1 MASLYKRMTALEHER
16 QRQDL
21 LYHVLVNTE
30 ADTLNDICVQIHK
43 HVHTKYGESNMS
55 KRLKI
60 MLNKAC
66 QDNDRVAKHAL
77 IFFALNHE
85 PIIRNIFMTDTP
97 RVPPEKFQYY
107 VQEMLPVLIEKLG
120 KGAFTSLRAFV
131 EDARWNY
138 TTL

>member
-1 MASLYKRMTALEHER
+1 
-16 QRQDL
+16 
-21 LYHVLVNTE
+21 
-30 ADTLNDICVQIHK
+30 
-43 HVHTKYGESNMS
+43 
-55 KRLKI
+55 

-107 VQEMLPVLIEKLG
+107 VQEMLPRAYRKARQGGLYVFASICRRCEMELYYTLIQ
-120 KGAFTSLRAFV
+120 SI
-131 EDARWNY
+131 Y
-138 TTL
+138 YI